1 MQPGGSSND
10 AVDGEG
16 CPCHAAELQPT
27 GEIRR
32 AASTKRGNAGG
43 ISLQEGYLDSA
54 GRAVTRHTVYDAS
67 GQIIHGP
74 HFRPGGF
81 K

>member
-1 MQPGGSSND
+1 MGKDSLATQPS
-10 AVDGEG
+10 
-16 CPCHAAELQPT
+16 LQPT

-32 AASTKRGNAGG
+32 ATSTKRGNAGG

-67 GQIIHGP
+67 G
-74 HFRPGGF
+74 
-81 K
+81 